1 MPTVAERVVAT
12 LEAMGVRY
20 FFGIPGGNLTDY
32 MDACRRS
39 RVRFVLVSNEAA
51 GGFMATVCGR
61 LTGVPGACFGTFGPG
76 ATNLSTGV
84 GCALLDRL
92 PCIAFTD
99 VVPDAMMH
107 RTMQMHIDHQVLFA
121 PITKWTTRLPT
132 DRVKATLYH
141 AMHVAT
147 SEPPGAVHI
156 GLPAGVGGSEAPDDG
171 SAPEPPIGPPLPDA
185 GALGRMVEVFAGAKR
200 PVLAAGWTAV
210 RAGVGPLLL
219 RLAERTGAPIVLTPM
234 AKGLCP
240 ETHPAYAGVLNH
252 ALSNFAART
261 HQLADLVVGVGFDP
275 VELNYED
282 WIPDVPVLHIDTAP
296 ADLDLDRYTLAGDV
310 VGDLRASL
318 EHLAGADLGP
328 TAWDAAEIARNREA
342 MFAGLRPPAGS
353 FGPRAVLAGLRDA
366 LPRDGILTVDVGAH
380 LHLVGQQWTTPEPD
394 GLLMTN
400 GWSSMGFGIPSAIGA
415 KLCRPDVPVACVTGD
430 GGFLMMV
437 GEMATA
443 LRLGTRVVFVLMTDR
458 SLSLI
463 RIKQE
468 RKGYPEFGT
477 PLYGEGYAPS
487 KTFFGV
493 PVLEAR
499 DAAEYR
505 RALADAFAAD
515 GPVIVEA
522 FVDTREYDDL
532 LLKGNRP

>member
-1 MPTVAERVVAT
+1 MTTVAERVVNT
-12 LEAMGVRY
+12 LQEMGVRY

-32 MDACRRS
+32 MEACRRS
-39 RVRFVLVSNEAA
+39 RVQFVLVSNEAA

-99 VVPDAMMH
+99 VVPDAMLH
-107 RTMQMHIDHQVLFA
+107 RTTQMHIDHQALFA
-121 PITKWTTRLPT
+121 PITKWTTRLRP
-132 DRVKATLYH
+132 DRVKETLYR
-141 AMHVAT
+141 AMHIAT
-147 SEPPGAVHI
+147 SEPPGSVHI
-156 GLPAGVGGSEAPDDG
+156 GLPAGTAGLDARDEDVR
-171 SAPEPPIGPPLPDA
+171 PEPPLGPPLPDA
-185 GALGRMVEVFAGAKR
+185 AALDHMVGVFADAAK

-219 RLAERTGAPIVLTPM
+219 HLAERTGAPIVLTPM

-252 ALSNFAART
+252 ALSNYVART
-261 HQLADLVVGVGFDP
+261 HQQADLVVGVGFDP
-275 VELNYED
+275 VEVNYED

-296 ADLDLDRYTLAGDV
+296 ADLDQDRYTLAGEV
-310 VGDLRASL
+310 VGDLGTAL
-318 EHLAGADLGP
+318 AHLAEADLPP
-328 TAWDAAEIARNREA
+328 TAWDPAEVARNRDA
-342 MFAGLRPPAGS
+342 MFARLRPPPGS

-366 LPRDGILTVDVGAH
+366 LPEGGIMACDVGAH
-380 LHLVGQQWTTPEPD
+380 LHLIGQQWPTPEPD
-394 GLLMTN
+394 CLLMTN
-400 GWSSMGFGIPSAIGA
+400 GWSSMGFGIPAAIAA
-415 KLCRPDVPVACVTGD
+415 KLCRPDVPVCCVTGD

-443 LRLGTRVVFVLMTDR
+443 MRLGARVVFVLMTDR

-463 RIKQE
+463 RIKQQ
-468 RKGYPEFGT
+468 RKGFAEYGT
-477 PLYGEGYAPS
+477 PLYGPAYESARS
-487 KTFFGV
+487 FFGV

-499 DAAEYR
+499 DEPTYR

-522 FVDTREYDDL
+522 FIDTHEYDEL